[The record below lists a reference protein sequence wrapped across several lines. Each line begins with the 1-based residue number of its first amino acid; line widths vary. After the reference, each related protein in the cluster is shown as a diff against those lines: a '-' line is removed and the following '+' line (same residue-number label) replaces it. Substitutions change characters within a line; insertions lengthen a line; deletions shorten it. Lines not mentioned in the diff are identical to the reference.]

1 MKSFVLTFETSAG
14 INRQIEIQAHSVDG
28 ALAKWDLIRQ
38 PGDFLDAI
46 GEPFRMEWPND

>member
-1 MKSFVLTFETSAG
+1 MKNFVLTFEASDG
-14 INRQIEIQAHSVDG
+14 ISRQIQIQAHSVDG

-46 GEPFRMEWPND
+46 GEKFCMQWPND

>member
-1 MKSFVLTFETSAG
+1 MKSFVLTFETSTG
-14 INRQIEIQAHSVDG
+14 ISRQIEIQAHSVDG

>member
-1 MKSFVLTFETSAG
+1 MKIFVLTFETSTG
-14 INRQIEIQAHSVDG
+14 ISRQLEISAHSVDA

-46 GEPFRMEWPND
+46 GEKFRMQWPND

>member
-1 MKSFVLTFETSAG
+1 MKTFLLTFETAQG
-14 INRQIEIQAHSVDG
+14 ITRQIEIEAHSVDG

-46 GEPFRMEWPND
+46 GEPFRMQWAND